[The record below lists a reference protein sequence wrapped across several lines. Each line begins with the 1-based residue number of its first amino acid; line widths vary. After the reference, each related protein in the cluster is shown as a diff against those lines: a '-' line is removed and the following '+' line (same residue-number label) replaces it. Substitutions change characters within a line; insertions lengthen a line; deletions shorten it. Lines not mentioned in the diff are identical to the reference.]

1 MRPMRD
7 LAHDAYLA
15 GGLVEPVAR
24 DGVDDRRWLDCELGS
39 LAENRLG
46 DHADPLD
53 VDPARRDR
61 WRARATE
68 DWRDSLDARD
78 GYEVPYWLLEDG
90 RRVGTIALST
100 TAYGAADL
108 RVGSFY
114 VFRARR
120 GMGTGRRA
128 LDRLRELLA
137 AQGVGLRLDTCWSW
151 QRTVR
156 FYLRAGLWAHLWKR
170 DLTLRWD
177 ARCPPHTLA
186 VGPADATLTVARD
199 GADVVL
205 ARAHRR
211 GDALRLEETSRQLLA
226 DRSLGEAPWDAVGTL
241 SLALALEGWPLVRS
255 REDWEQVRHAD
266 GGPPESLAYK
276 IALWEAWDRHHGWR
290 VETPKIPGLEYPTWE
305 ELNRRWDAET
315 ASLRV
320 DPA

>member
-1 MRPMRD
+1 MRD
-7 LAHDAYLA
+7 LAHDAFVL

-39 LAENRLG
+39 LAENRLD

-53 VDPARRDR
+53 VDPARRAR
-61 WRARATE
+61 WRALATE

-78 GYEVPYWLLEDG
+78 GYEVPYWLLEGG
-90 RRVGTIALST
+90 RRVGTVALST

-114 VFRARR
+114 VFRSRR

-128 LDRLRELLA
+128 LDRLRAVVATL
-137 AQGVGLRLDTCWSW
+137 GIGLRLDTCWSW

-156 FYLRAGLWAHLWKR
+156 FYLRAGLWVHMWKR

-177 ARCPPHTLA
+177 ARCPPYALA
-186 VGPADATLTVARD
+186 VGPLDATLTVARD

-211 GDALRLEETSRQLLA
+211 GDELRLDEPSRELLA
-226 DRSLGEAPWDAVGTL
+226 DRSLGEAPWDAVPTL
-241 SLALALEGWPLVRS
+241 SLGLALEAWPLVRS
-255 REDWEQVRHAD
+255 RELWEQVRHAD

-305 ELNRRWDAET
+305 DLNERWDAET

-320 DPA
+320 GPT